1 MTDTTE
7 TSAAAGAH
15 GTTEAAETATAGQA
29 AGAATARTIAV
40 HVRYYASAR
49 AAAGT
54 EAETLDLPEGADLAA
69 ALDAIRAQHDAALAR
84 VLTAASFLLDEVA
97 VRRHSAPLHDGARLD
112 VLPPFAG
119 G

>member
-1 MTDTTE
+1 M
-7 TSAAAGAH
+7 
-15 GTTEAAETATAGQA
+15 AETPTAGQP
-29 AGAATARTIAV
+29 GTIAV

-54 EAETLDLPEGADLAA
+54 EAETLHLPSGADLAT
-69 ALDAIRAQHDAALAR
+69 ALDVMRAQHDAALAR

-97 VRRHSAPLHDGARLD
+97 VRRRTARLHDGARLD

>member
-1 MTDTTE
+1 MAE
-7 TSAAAGAH
+7 TSE
-15 GTTEAAETATAGQA
+15 TAETLMAGQT
-29 AGAATARTIAV
+29 GTIAV

-49 AAAGT
+49 AAADT
-54 EAETLDLPEGADLAA
+54 EAETLHLPADADLAA
-69 ALDAIRAQHDAALAR
+69 ALDAMRAQHDAALAR